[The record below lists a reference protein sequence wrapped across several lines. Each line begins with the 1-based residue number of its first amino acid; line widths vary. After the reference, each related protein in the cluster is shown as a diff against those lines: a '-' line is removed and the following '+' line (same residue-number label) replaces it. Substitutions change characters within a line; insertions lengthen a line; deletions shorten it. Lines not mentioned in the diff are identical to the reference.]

1 VRRSL
6 CAPCQK
12 KSSGFA
18 QISEKGGIT
27 FEWNRGTRT
36 NHTSCTRALYRS
48 LTDASDATIHS
59 DEWMGN
65 AIATRGRTWNL
76 RDTVVHE
83 TRWNE
88 NDARMERRKAIVWW
102 QPVSA
107 RQGEIQL
114 RGVQP
119 LPPRQAETQLR
130 GLHPLPPR
138 QAERQLR
145 GVQPTAS

>member
-1 VRRSL
+1 MRRSL

-48 LTDASDATIHS
+48 LTDASEATIQS